1 MDFSWTDSTW
11 FILGVIP
18 ALIFLARVTD
28 VTLGTVRLIMIQ
40 KGLKWPATGFGFL
53 EVFVWIIAMSQVMK
67 NLDHFINYIAYA
79 GGYAAGTMVGM
90 WVEEKLAMGKMLL
103 RVITSQNPAEMIRHL
118 KASHYGATTVPAQG
132 TEGAVFLVY
141 IIIHRKNYETV
152 AALIQ
157 KFHPKAFYSV
167 EDVRLAK
174 EGVFPLLRAGSKG
187 S

>member
-18 ALIFLARVTD
+18 ALIFFARVTD

-40 KGLKWPATGFGFL
+40 KGLKWPATVFGFL

-103 RVITSQNPAEMIRHL
+103 R
-118 KASHYGATTVPAQG
+118 
-132 TEGAVFLVY
+132 
-141 IIIHRKNYETV
+141 
-152 AALIQ
+152 
-157 KFHPKAFYSV
+157 
-167 EDVRLAK
+167 
-174 EGVFPLLRAGSKG
+174 
-187 S
+187 